1 MEDIRVKIYK
11 LGGGKKTVKHLQ
23 TTVIVKNV
31 QRANLKQ
38 DEMGKACF
46 I

>member
-23 TTVIVKNV
+23 TTVIAEDV
-31 QRANLKQ
+31 
-38 DEMGKACF
+38 
-46 I
+46 